1 MRGILPLH
9 KILKERSRQCIREGL
24 YRTGVAPAFPLLG
37 HGTRHWVHR
46 GWLFTSR
53 CLRLC
58 L

>member
-1 MRGILPLH
+1 MINNPSGA
-9 KILKERSRQCIREGL
+9 
-24 YRTGVAPAFPLLG
+24 APVFPLLG
-37 HGTRHWVHR
+37 HGTCNWVHR